1 VTTALAFAEEHG
13 CLELKKACFQ
23 FLASLENLMAIIGT
37 DAFENLKSAQPNILE
52 ELVANVD
59 APPDMLSSSE
69 PILAM
74 PAHTSSTIVAKVVS
88 GSHVLTVQ
96 GYSDIQLGSAF
107 AGAFHPAYSALE
119 DTPGK
124 SYTTLMAGIHFLKI
138 AYLFFYFFITPMLPP
153 TRRGKMQVLSAGSAG

>member
-96 GYSDIQLGSAF
+96 GYSDTVGLGVCRGISSGIF
-107 AGAFHPAYSALE
+107 SVGGHTWKIVYYPDGTDSFSE
-119 DTPGK
+119 DCISVFLLLHHTDA
-124 SYTTLMAGIHFLKI
+124 TTN
-138 AYLFFYFFITPMLPP
+138 TS
-153 TRRGKMQVLSAGSAG
+153 R